1 MRNFLLFGT
10 LVYSSLGFCETSF
23 DFSKN
28 SYMSKKDYY
37 YFYGDNKKL
46 DFTSND
52 KTLEQKFSVKLSKG
66 LVSYLNSDGS
76 IDKSNLKKGSV
87 SFLVAGLGRTGMDY
101 FYGDESYS
109 LLKNSIDDLRTFKVG
124 DCSDLKFYGDKLK
137 LSVCSYEFNGNYE
150 FELKKTSD
158 GFFLNFELN
167 F

>member
-66 LVSYLNSDGS
+66 LVS
-76 IDKSNLKKGSV
+76 
-87 SFLVAGLGRTGMDY
+87 
-101 FYGDESYS
+101 
-109 LLKNSIDDLRTFKVG
+109 
-124 DCSDLKFYGDKLK
+124 
-137 LSVCSYEFNGNYE
+137 
-150 FELKKTSD
+150 
-158 GFFLNFELN
+158 
-167 F
+167 